1 MFHHE
6 FINYQQ
12 AEKNNRL
19 NEMQK
24 LQEQYLEQLL
34 VLKQTVDDCKSIVH
48 QKYNL
53 TDASVKDFFQIKND
67 LLKK

>member
-19 NEMQK
+19 NEMQN

-34 VLKQTVDDCKSIVH
+34 ALKQTLDDYQSIVH
-48 QKYNL
+48 QKYDL
-53 TDASVKDFFQIKND
+53 TDPSVKDFFHIKDD